1 MISNGMKFSKGKC
14 QVLHWD
20 GEMLDTEYCVQFWA
34 PLYKRQVKVL
44 EHIQKKATKLV
55 TGLVGMSC
63 EERLRTVS
71 VSVQGH
77 RVVPLVVCFNFWLAL
92 KWSGSGS
99 SFPDSVTPPFEFLHA
114 FQFYLC
120 LFAK

>member
-14 QVLHWD
+14 QVLYWD

-34 PLYKRQVKVL
+34 SLYKRQVKVL

-63 EERLRTVS
+63 EERLRTVP
-71 VSVQGH
+71 VSVQ
-77 RVVPLVVCFNFWLAL
+77 VPFQTLLL
-92 KWSGSGS
+92 LHL
-99 SFPDSVTPPFEFLHA
+99 SFCILYSFI
-114 FQFYLC
+114 
-120 LFAK
+120 